1 MTSIAAMERTGKLL
15 KDEVDEGTFCRGT
28 QAYVNYRGEVIMDAG
43 YGEDGLRRPMTSET
57 LSTVYCT
64 VKPMIS
70 CLVLLGEQEGTL
82 SRDQTLGELLG
93 VHESPAQEA
102 VTLAELLTHTA
113 GLHNLNSPRS
123 AVTPPAIRREQA
135 LKAVPPEGWDKSSDA
150 AYSEWLAFF
159 LIGLVLERV
168 HGRSLPELLRERLLE
183 PIGIDDEVSLGL
195 TPEKLERIGVNLDL
209 REGRHLP
216 LLIERTQWF
225 VGAVDPSL
233 NAYATMRGL
242 GHFYVWVSETLNGRQ
257 TTPLEPERLRDAC
270 RPHRPVLHDQIMDT
284 PVDWGLGFMTG
295 LGRVGFGTYPSPR
308 AVGHTGQV
316 GTSIGFCDPEHDLA
330 VALLFNGV
338 IDQRLGA
345 HMRRPATISAIYE
358 DLGIEP
364 ASTGLSELEQAAIR
378 KAISQPG

>member
-1 MTSIAAMERTGKLL
+1 MTSLSAMERTGELL
-15 KDEVDEGTFCRGT
+15 KAEVDEGTFCRGT
-28 QAYVNYRGEVIMDAG
+28 QVYVNFKGEVMLDAG

-70 CLVLLGEQEGTL
+70 CLILLAEQEGTL
-82 SRDQTLGELLG
+82 SRDQTLGELLD

-102 VTLAELLTHTA
+102 VTLTELVTHTA

-135 LKAVPPEGWDKSSDA
+135 LRAVPPEGWDKSGEA

-183 PIGIDDEVSLGL
+183 PIGIDHEVSLGL
-195 TPEKLERIGVNLDL
+195 APEKLERIGVNLDL
-209 REGRHLP
+209 RSGRDLP
-216 LLIERTQWF
+216 LLIERTPWF
-225 VGAVDPSL
+225 VNAEDPSL

-242 GHFYVWVSETLNGRQ
+242 GRFYVWVTETLNGRQ
-257 TTPLEPERLRDAC
+257 TTPLEPDRLRDAC
-270 RPHRPVLHDQIMDT
+270 RPHRQVLHDQIMDT
-284 PVDWGLGFMTG
+284 PADWGFGFMTG
-295 LGRVGFGTYPSPR
+295 LGRVGFGTYPSER

-338 IDQRLGA
+338 IDQRLGS

-358 DLGIEP
+358 DLGIE
-364 ASTGLSELEQAAIR
+364 ATSFGLSELEKAAIR
-378 KAISQPG
+378 KSIAQG